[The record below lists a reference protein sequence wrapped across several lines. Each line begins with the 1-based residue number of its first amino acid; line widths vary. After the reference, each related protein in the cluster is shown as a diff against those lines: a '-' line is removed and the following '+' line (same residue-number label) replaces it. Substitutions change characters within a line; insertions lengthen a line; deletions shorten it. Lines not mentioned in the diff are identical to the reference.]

1 MDRFDKSLLRMMKLC
16 MDHLQTMRTYV
27 AVATLGSFAEASRR
41 LRLSPSA
48 VTRSV
53 ADLEERLG
61 LTLLNRTTRSVK
73 LTDRGRIYLDS
84 CRRILDD
91 LDLAERQVRGEDA
104 DPRGELTIAA
114 PVVFGRLHVLP
125 VVTRLLAAFPDLNV
139 RLVLSDRNTRLV
151 EDGIDV
157 AVRIGALTDSGLI
170 ATKLGEVGRV
180 LVASPDYLRKRGA
193 PDTPA
198 DLAAHDIVAF
208 EAIEA
213 TNDWRF
219 DAAAVRLEPRLVVNS
234 ADAAIAA
241 AEQGAGVTRALSYQ
255 VEEAIRAGRLA
266 PLLGTFSTAR
276 LPVQALYPARRA
288 ASPNVAAFVK
298 AARERLRDSPPA
310 RGA

>member
-1 MDRFDKSLLRMMKLC
+1 
-16 MDHLQTMRTYV
+16 MRTYV

-104 DPRGELTIAA
+104 APRGDLTIAA

-125 VVTRLLAAFPDLNV
+125 VVTGLLAAFPDLNV

>member
-1 MDRFDKSLLRMMKLC
+1 
-16 MDHLQTMRTYV
+16 MRTYV

-125 VVTRLLAAFPDLNV
+125 VVTGLLAAFPDLNV

-298 AARERLRDSPPA
+298 AARERLRDNPPA

>member
-1 MDRFDKSLLRMMKLC
+1 
-16 MDHLQTMRTYV
+16 MRTYV

-104 DPRGELTIAA
+104 APRGDLTIAA

-125 VVTRLLAAFPDLNV
+125 VVTGLLAAFPDLNV

-288 ASPNVAAFVK
+288 ASPNVAAVVK

>member
-1 MDRFDKSLLRMMKLC
+1 
-16 MDHLQTMRTYV
+16 MDHLQAMRTYV

-84 CRRILDD
+84 CRRILED

-104 DPRGELTIAA
+104 APRGDLTIAA

-125 VVTRLLAAFPDLNV
+125 VVTGLLAAYPDLNV
-139 RLVLSDRNTRLV
+139 RLVLSDRNTRLI

-157 AVRIGALTDSGLI
+157 AVRIGALTDSSLI
-170 ATKLGEVGRV
+170 AARLGEVSRV
-180 LVASPDYLRKRGA
+180 IVASPDYLRRRGA
-193 PDTPA
+193 PETPA
-198 DLAAHDIVAF
+198 DLATHDIVAF
-208 EAIEA
+208 EAIDT

-255 VEEAIRAGRLA
+255 VEEAIGAGRLV
-266 PLLGTFSTAR
+266 PLLGTFSAAR

>member
-1 MDRFDKSLLRMMKLC
+1 
-16 MDHLQTMRTYV
+16 MDHLQAMRTYV

-84 CRRILDD
+84 CRRILED

-104 DPRGELTIAA
+104 APRGDLTIAA

-125 VVTRLLAAFPDLNV
+125 VVTGLLAAYPDLNV
-139 RLVLSDRNTRLV
+139 RLVLSDRNTRLI

-157 AVRIGALTDSGLI
+157 AVRIGALTDSSLI
-170 ATKLGEVGRV
+170 AARLGEVSRV
-180 LVASPDYLRKRGA
+180 IVASPDYLRRRGA
-193 PDTPA
+193 PETPA
-198 DLAAHDIVAF
+198 DLATHDIVAF
-208 EAIEA
+208 EAIDT

-241 AEQGAGVTRALSYQ
+241 AEQDAGVTRALSYQ
-255 VEEAIRAGRLA
+255 VEEAIRAGRLV
-266 PLLGTFSTAR
+266 PLLGTFSAAR

>member
-1 MDRFDKSLLRMMKLC
+1 MDQ
-16 MDHLQTMRTYV
+16 LQAMRTYV

-53 ADLEERLG
+53 ADLEQRLG

-84 CRRILDD
+84 CRRILEE

-104 DPRGELTIAA
+104 APRGDLTIAA

-125 VVTRLLAAFPDLNV
+125 VVTGLLATFAELNA

-157 AVRIGALTDSGLI
+157 AVRIGVLTDSGLI
-170 ATKLGEVGRV
+170 AAKLGEVSRV
-180 LVASPDYLRKRGA
+180 LVASPDYLRKRDA
-193 PDTPA
+193 PATPA
-198 DLAAHDIVAF
+198 DLSAHDIVAF
-208 EAIEA
+208 EAIDA

-219 DAAAVRLEPRLVVNS
+219 DTAAVRLEPRLVVNS

-241 AEQGAGVTRALSYQ
+241 AEQGAGITRALSYQ
-255 VEEAIRAGRLA
+255 VEEAIRAGRLV
-266 PLLGTFSTAR
+266 PVLGTFSTAR
-276 LPVQALYPARRA
+276 LPVHALYPARRA

-298 AARERLRDSPPA
+298 AARERFRDSPLAA
-310 RGA
+310 RGG

>member
-1 MDRFDKSLLRMMKLC
+1 MMKLC

-125 VVTRLLAAFPDLNV
+125 VVTGLLAAFPDLNV

-298 AARERLRDSPPA
+298 AARERLRDSPLA

>member
-1 MDRFDKSLLRMMKLC
+1 
-16 MDHLQTMRTYV
+16 MDHLQAMRTYV

-73 LTDRGRIYLDS
+73 LTDRGRVYLDS
-84 CRRILDD
+84 CRCILED

-104 DPRGELTIAA
+104 APRGDLTIAA

-125 VVTRLLAAFPDLNV
+125 VVTGLLATFADLNV

-157 AVRIGALTDSGLI
+157 ALRIGALTDSGLI
-170 ATKLGEVGRV
+170 AAKLGEVSRV
-180 LVASPDYLRKRGA
+180 IVACPDYLRKRGA
-193 PDTPA
+193 PETPA
-198 DLAAHDIVAF
+198 ALAAHDIVAF
-208 EAIEA
+208 EAIDA

-241 AEQGAGVTRALSYQ
+241 AEQGAGITRALSYQ
-255 VEEAIRAGRLA
+255 VEDAIRAGRLV
-266 PLLGTFSTAR
+266 PVLGTFSTAR
-276 LPVQALYPARRA
+276 LPVHALYPARRA

-298 AARERLRDSPPA
+298 AARERFRDSPPA
-310 RGA
+310 ARGG